1 MTAGPTTACIIQAR
15 RTSERLPDKVL
26 LPLAGKPVVSHVISR
41 CLEIPGVEHVV
52 LATPDDPFEDPLA
65 SAAREAGAL
74 SHRGPLDDV
83 LSRFWGAYQ
92 LCQTDYVMRV
102 TADCPLIDP
111 DLCQQLIDKTISK
124 KAQYGA
130 LVNWPHGLD
139 CEIFSAT
146 LLKKTHEFASEAVD
160 REHVTLWM
168 KKQPDL
174 NRVFVTPDQP
184 ETMKGNRWV
193 LDYPEDYD
201 FLKQV
206 FEKLPKG
213 SGYPGWRDV
222 IGVLE
227 AFPELHEIND
237 RCEQI
242 WAEKN
247 QQIYRQSGQTWRPP
261 GT

>member
-1 MTAGPTTACIIQAR
+1 MPASPTTACIIQAR

-26 LPLAGKPVVSHVISR
+26 LPLAGKPVVTHVIHR
-41 CLEIPGVEHVV
+41 CLKIPGAGKVV
-52 LATPDDPFEDPLA
+52 LAAPDGPFEDPLE
-65 SAAREAGAL
+65 SVAREAGAL
-74 SHRGPLDDV
+74 CHRGPLDDV

-92 LCQTDYVMRV
+92 LCPSDYVMRI

-111 DLCQQLIDKTISK
+111 DLCQQLIEKTI
-124 KAQYGA
+124 ATHADYGA

-139 CEIFSAT
+139 CEIFTAK
-146 LLKKTHEFASEAVD
+146 LLKETHEQAHEAVD

-168 KKQPDL
+168 KKRPGL
-174 NRVFVTPDQP
+174 NKVFVTPDQP

-201 FLKQV
+201 FLKEV
-206 FEKLPKG
+206 FEKLPE
-213 SGYPGWRDV
+213 SPGYGGWRDV
-222 IGVLE
+222 VGVLKT
-227 AFPELHEIND
+227 FPELRDINN

-247 QQIYRQSGQTWRPP
+247 QRIYQKSGQIWRPP